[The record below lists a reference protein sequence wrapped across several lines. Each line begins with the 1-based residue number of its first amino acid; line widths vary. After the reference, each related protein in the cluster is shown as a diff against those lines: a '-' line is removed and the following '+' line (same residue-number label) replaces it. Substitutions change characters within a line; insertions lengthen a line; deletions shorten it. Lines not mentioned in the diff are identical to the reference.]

1 MKKKTLKRDY
11 KLMENAL
18 KEYMSDVEEL
28 AEECNELK
36 EENAALR
43 ESYESKLKAAALI
56 ANENIQIQKELA
68 KVAAASETRNR
79 IARIAI
85 ENIAYESKNDA
96 TVVDWSDGTKTVVK
110 RHKGDK
116 SDKQTAIAFAIT
128 KKVLERSGISLS
140 AIAKAFDTTTED
152 KEFAKLVGIYNRM
165 SSKNRGARIQA
176 QKEWEKLD
184 DKVRKSV
191 KSRIHDTMR

>member
-11 KLMENAL
+11 KRMENVL
-18 KEYMSDVEEL
+18 KEYISDLEAL
-28 AEECNELK
+28 TEECNELK
-36 EENAALR
+36 EENDALR
-43 ESYESKLKAAALI
+43 ESCESKLKAAVLI
-56 ANENIQIQKELA
+56 VNENIQLKKELA
-68 KVAAASETRNR
+68 KVADASETRNHLS
-79 IARIAI
+79 I
-85 ENIAYESKNDA
+85 ENITYESKNDA

-128 KKVLERSGISLS
+128 KKVLEHSGTSLS
-140 AIAKAFDTTTED
+140 AIAKAFDTTPDD
-152 KEFAKLVGIYNRM
+152 KEFEKLVGVYNRM
-165 SSKNRGARIQA
+165 FSKNRGARIQA

-191 KSRIHDTMR
+191 KSRIHDTMK